1 MKTREYVEVQKS
13 NTAALVLS
21 ILAAVMSAAA
31 LAVGIIALV
40 RSFAGG
46 SGKRL
51 SPSEY
56 DCYIRHDD
64 DDDEEENIGS
74 DTLAF

>member
-40 RSFAGG
+40 RSFAGS
-46 SGKRL
+46 SGRRL

-56 DCYIRHDD
+56 DCYISHD

>member
-1 MKTREYVEVQKS
+1 MKTKEYVEVQKS

-40 RSFAGG
+40 RSFSGG

-51 SPSEY
+51 SASEY
-56 DCYIRHDD
+56 NCYIRHDD
-64 DDDEEENIGS
+64 DDEEEDLGS